1 MPIYWDEVLTDVLV
15 FLFFI
20 GAISIIA
27 FTIYKIVKIVC
38 LTIARNAEVKTFGSS
53 EEYSEFLKWRQ
64 EQGREGWRLFLLVSG
79 AGVEPA

>member
-20 GAISIIA
+20 GVVTIIA

-53 EEYSEFLKWRQ
+53 EEYTEFLKWRQ
-64 EQGREGWRLFLLVSG
+64 EQGRQ
-79 AGVEPA
+79 

>member
-1 MPIYWDEVLTDVLV
+1 MPIYWDEILMDVLV

-20 GAISIIA
+20 GVVAIIA

-53 EEYSEFLKWRQ
+53 EEYTEFLQWRQ
-64 EQGREGWRLFLLVSG
+64 GQGRQ
-79 AGVEPA
+79 

>member
-27 FTIYKIVKIVC
+27 FTIYKIVKMIC
-38 LTIARNAEVKTFGSS
+38 MTIARNAEVKAFGSS
-53 EEYSEFLKWRQ
+53 KEYTEFLKWRQ
-64 EQGREGWRLFLLVSG
+64 EQGRL
-79 AGVEPA
+79 